1 MELKI
6 YNYQGVVNEDYN
18 VANTPAP
25 PGKVIY
31 SLFCCLIF
39 GLILRIW
46 CYLDL
51 TRTTRANSQLGQSE

>member
-31 SLFCCLIF
+31 SLFCFFGFNQNSYNLIKVRP
-39 GLILRIW
+39 IKV
-46 CYLDL
+46 
-51 TRTTRANSQLGQSE
+51 S